1 MSSKFKIWQFIL
13 TMFIIAGCSSSAP
26 NQPVLD
32 MEIAVTNAV
41 ATMLA
46 ELSPTP
52 EPPTPIT
59 MTGTAEPTVTQILS
73 LTPPALPDEFISDLL
88 NPLDT
93 PHGYIA
99 NQCEYLNKKWNQ
111 GKAEPGTVLIPIMF
125 HSITQGE
132 ATQDNAISKQDYK
145 RLMDDLFE
153 LGFEAVN
160 MQQAVDFLY
169 ENTDIPRLSV
179 LLIVDDRHYR
189 EYFDTTFRKYH
200 EEWGWPVVNSWINQ
214 DDAIYTQVIQ
224 QNVNLSNEG
233 WVDYQSHGYVHNI
246 PMSDNSSDEYLLGE
260 LQGSMDKMTR
270 DFGKSPIAII
280 WPGGGFGLRPAQT
293 AVEVGYKVG
302 FTINPRGPIMFN
314 WVPLADESDPMRP
327 SYLPEGQ
334 VGLPLMTLPRY
345 WDTDLRAHLDEIRQ
359 ISSSAAEFHE
369 ANRATELEYY
379 RIVCAPEYGLLG
391 E

>member
-1 MSSKFKIWQFIL
+1 
-13 TMFIIAGCSSSAP
+13 MFIIAGCSSSAP

-59 MTGTAEPTVTQILS
+59 VTGTAEPTATQILS

-88 NPLDT
+88 NPLDN

>member
-1 MSSKFKIWQFIL
+1 
-13 TMFIIAGCSSSAP
+13 
-26 NQPVLD
+26 

-46 ELSPTP
+46 GLTPTP
-52 EPPTPIT
+52 EPPTPSAASAT
-59 MTGTAEPTVTQILS
+59 PEPTATQLLS
-73 LTPPALPDEFISDLL
+73 LTPPALPEVFISDLL
-88 NPLDT
+88 NPMDT
-93 PHGYIA
+93 PHAYIE
-99 NQCEYLNKKWNQ
+99 NQCEYLNKKWNK

-132 ATQDNAISKQDYK
+132 TTKDNAISKQDYK
-145 RLMDDLFE
+145 RLMDDLYE

-169 ENTDIPRLSV
+169 ENENIPRLSV

-189 EYFDTTFRKYH
+189 EYFDTTFRKYY
-200 EEWGWPVVNSWINQ
+200 EDWGWPVVNSWINQ
-214 DDAIYTQVIQ
+214 DDAIYTLVIQ
-224 QNVNLSNEG
+224 QNVDLSNEG

-280 WPGGGFGLRPAQT
+280 WPGGGFGVRPAQT
-293 AVEVGYKVG
+293 AAEIGYRVG
-302 FTINPRGPIMFN
+302 FTINPRGPVMFN

-334 VGLPLMTLPRY
+334 VGLPLLTLPRY

-359 ISSSAAEFHE
+359 ISSSAGEFQK

-379 RIVCAPEYGLLG
+379 RIVCKPEYGPIG

>member
-26 NQPVLD
+26 NQPTLD

-52 EPPTPIT
+52 EPPTPIIV
-59 MTGTAEPTVTQILS
+59 TGTAEPTATQILS

-88 NPLDT
+88 NPLDN

>member
-1 MSSKFKIWQFIL
+1 
-13 TMFIIAGCSSSAP
+13 MFIIAGCSSSAP

-52 EPPTPIT
+52 EPPTPIIV
-59 MTGTAEPTVTQILS
+59 TGTAEPTATQILS

-88 NPLDT
+88 NPLDN

>member
-88 NPLDT
+88 NPLDN

>member
-13 TMFIIAGCSSSAP
+13 TMFIIAGCSSPAP
-26 NQPVLD
+26 NQPALN

-52 EPPTPIT
+52 EPPTQSSA
-59 MTGTAEPTVTQILS
+59 TATLEPTATQIFS
-73 LTPPALPDEFISDLL
+73 LTPPALPDEFKSDLL

-93 PHGYIA
+93 PHAYIG

-111 GKAEPGTVLIPIMF
+111 GKSEPGTVLIPIMF

-160 MQQAVDFLY
+160 MQQAVGFLY
-169 ENTDIPRLSV
+169 ENADIPRLSV

-200 EEWGWPVVNSWINQ
+200 EDWGWPVVNSWINQ

-224 QNVNLSNEG
+224 QNVNLSYEG

-293 AVEVGYKVG
+293 AVEVGYRVG

-314 WVPLADESDPMRP
+314 WVPLADDSDPMRP

-359 ISSSAAEFHE
+359 ISSSAAEFHK

-379 RIVCAPEYGLLG
+379 RIVCAPKYGPLG

>member
-59 MTGTAEPTVTQILS
+59 VTGTAEPTATQILS

-88 NPLDT
+88 NPLDN

-145 RLMDDLFE
+145 HLMDDLFE

>member
-59 MTGTAEPTVTQILS
+59 VTGTAEPTATQILS

-88 NPLDT
+88 NPLDN

>member
-52 EPPTPIT
+52 EPPTPIIV
-59 MTGTAEPTVTQILS
+59 TGTAEPTATQILS

-88 NPLDT
+88 NPLDN